1 MRSAAAT
8 ATLGTVAPVGRL
20 ATTRRGLGPAATISL
35 AVIAVALVALVG
47 VGLLNVFDPF
57 GTETVDR
64 SGPAVLERIKELEEF
79 TAAEANFTQDVDIE
93 QDAKFLPDFLKG
105 ERVTALVTGTVRA
118 TVDFGALDADAVRVS
133 DDRRTI
139 TLRLPEPQLGDADI
153 AEGSTKVV
161 SRQRGLIDRV
171 EDVFSGNPFDD
182 AELYRTAEGKLETAA
197 RDSDL
202 LDTARANT
210 EKWLTTFLQAAGFE
224 KVEITWTKPP
234 A

>member
-1 MRSAAAT
+1 M
-8 ATLGTVAPVGRL
+8 GRL
-20 ATTRRGLGPAATISL
+20 AKPRNGLGPAATISL

-57 GTETVDR
+57 GTDTVDR

-79 TAAEANFTQDVDIE
+79 NAAEANFTQDVDIE
-93 QDAKFLPDFLKG
+93 KDNKVLPDFLKG

-118 TVDFGALDADAVRVS
+118 TVDFGKLDADAVQVS

-139 TLRLPEPQLGDADI
+139 RLRLPEPELSDADI
-153 AEGSTKVV
+153 AEGSTRVV
-161 SRQRGLIDRV
+161 SRERGLIDRV

-182 AELYRTAEGKLETAA
+182 SELYRTAEGKLEDAA
-197 RDSDL
+197 RKSDL
-202 LDTARANT
+202 LDTAKANT

-224 KVEITWTKPP
+224 NVEITWTKPP